1 MSIKDLFSNYKSN
14 EIIEQKTIK
23 SASVDIEGLDYLK
36 EKTRSKEKFIPPID
50 FSTASNFAKFGS
62 AELYY
67 EYGFKRIYEQY
78 PYDGTLAE
86 KEQFKNSSTYFDE
99 YILENLYPRTNGYVN
114 FGVAGPVGGAAAA
127 SGFYA
132 GSTQKEY
139 IKFEGGPHT
148 ASSGM
153 TGLKFHDTFD
163 NSTLYD
169 TANKRENN
177 LKVDLVV
184 GNSIEFWLKKTGFD
198 SSVAKKEAVF
208 EVTDQQDKHLRIY
221 LSASA
226 DGTNPLYLHLSGTAG
241 GTKELEVSL
250 GNSSLLTSSIADSS
264 WHHYAVTIKSSSSGI
279 TSKLFVDSNLNNT
292 RTDTFTGYTEI
303 DASNGTGSVGSIAA
317 LISDSGN
324 GQMFSASMDEFRFW
338 KSERTG
344 KQIGQ
349 NWFTQVGGGTNDS
362 TDNTD
367 LGVYFKFNEGIV
379 GNATTDS
386 TILDYSGRLSNGV
399 FVGYQTDSTY
409 RSTSSAM
416 VESGV
421 ATREFKDPIIYSS
434 HPTVASEKTY
444 WMNTGSMQDLE
455 NPGLFY
461 HLLPSWLIEED
472 EDNGKNTKYMC
483 QIMASFFDDLDAQI
497 SYQNKVKD
505 ESYVGSLLSKDD
517 DFNEQF
523 EENHSN
529 TKPLPFVKNLLRHR
543 GFVIPEIFVDS
554 TLREEFRQHDLNETY
569 SKDLTEVRNL
579 IYQNLYNNL
588 TYLYKSKGTDKS
600 FRNLFRCFGI
610 DSDIIKLNL
619 YADGATY
626 ILRNNYEL
634 KSKAKKAVNFYN
646 KNHFTAS
653 VVQSGSTG
661 RDYILSGSLQTA
673 FTIECQAVF
682 PKKIRKDDPSYF
694 NTPFYTA
701 SVFGFHLVDTGSTN
715 NDFLASDTYLN
726 LLVASNEDRSKSQ
739 FILTG
744 GVGAYNIRATSSV
757 ITNVYD
763 NQKWHFGLRLRDLN
777 YDFINQTGSHNTSC
791 DGGAVSGGEPEIYP
805 IDVFA
810 IQTHGS
816 TNLQQVTTE
825 TLTSGSKFNEFM
837 VGNKRVFVGADKTN
851 FTGSTIFNSDCQV
864 LNTRFW
870 QSYLSNDELLEH
882 AYNFNCYGVENPYRS
897 DNTFLVDNVHIPK
910 IESLALNW
918 DFEEAVGSDSNG
930 SFDVTDL
937 SSGSSDLMNK
947 YGYVGKITKQQHHGK
962 AHGFP
967 VSSTRPI
974 TKLFLNIAEK
984 KQPSS
989 IYSSD
994 LITIKSDDK
1003 EFFFQDDSVADNFY
1017 SFEKSM
1023 QSVISDD
1030 VMRMFSTVKDFNNLI
1045 GNPLN
1050 KWRSNYKEM
1059 EQIKRIYFESV
1070 ENEPD
1075 QEKFFEFY
1083 KWIDS
1088 SISEAMKQLFPASA
1102 RFSNGVANIIESH
1115 VLERN
1120 KYQNKFPLISRVES
1134 TEGTVAALGERTYN
1148 WRLGHAPNYKANN
1161 SNLHNVWKKVWE
1173 ERADTGANNLK
1184 KILNQNPRSQIVNLL
1199 KSDGSTYARDLDTVK
1214 LGSKSNKLGSAI
1226 SKVIHGGINYELN
1239 KDRDFYL
1246 EKAYRH
1252 GPVSSV
1258 GVPKAVILVGIGEG
1272 QGIDEI
1278 RNAEVENDPKK
1289 KLKYSFEAVL
1299 GLESTNT
1306 GSVFHPLTDTFS
1318 YSFKVRGNK
1327 KLPFNLVSGSV
1338 ASGYNKTIY
1347 DSYKNNI
1354 VLTNLHSD
1362 TVDSSNE
1369 VPIQSP
1375 FTETVIGGHQS
1386 RHVRLNKL
1394 SDGTLDNYT
1403 KRPESWRIFVGE
1415 YSGESIT
1422 DGALGFTGPDYG
1434 SPYPDPTRQVAMF
1447 YRDLRAK
1454 SVVNYKNIKISSTDG
1469 NLGNYKLS
1477 RELVGTSP
1485 RSIDNPRYVK
1495 TKDQINYVESNLLA
1509 QSSFTNVNAG
1519 LFAQK
1524 ASIKGNV
1531 LGDGS
1536 NYFNNNVAALANP
1549 LESTI
1554 SKNSGSTRTIV
1565 SHFSAPG
1572 GAEVQSPIFLDAIN
1586 NEKSAYNALPFRN
1599 STVRGSGSGEDGS
1612 IHVISHNN
1620 RREGLRTLLQ
1630 RHTGRFGTDSVHTSS
1645 VEQSFF
1651 QQHRNNF
1658 YRYEESSYTEGD
1670 GGIQASSSFIIQG
1683 VPKPTSGSFTV
1694 EGRGVA
1700 ADEHT
1705 LVFTSGGV
1713 SYEFELDGNSS
1724 QKYGGSFVIDINQPS
1739 TDIWDELSSSMNTQL
1754 ANHNITYQANS
1765 APATSARFD
1774 IVSSIDGTLHSASL
1788 ALKDP
1793 GHTSFTSLQNVTGG
1807 VDTFFH
1813 NGNSLEI
1820 QIGGVQRRTIEVHLD
1835 DSNAFGAGGT
1845 TAFVTMS
1852 NVSNTVAWNFLRDK
1866 INESFIEEIEMSGN
1880 YVDNGNNT
1888 ATFYIRTTRS
1898 ADGQNSQ
1905 FNHSSDP
1912 STRMVLTKNGNTF
1925 SSLNAFNG
1933 GVDGNYDSYTYALS
1947 ASNDNMFKS
1956 TTLPASDFQYSWT
1969 NKVLKEAFHPTASN
1983 NQQYVRRYVGNK
1995 FLIKSGSSVVNAMNF
2010 PSSSIFTL

>member
-1 MSIKDLFSNYKSN
+1 MSIKELFKNYKSN
-14 EIIEQKTIK
+14 EIIEQQTIQ
-23 SASVDIEGLDYLK
+23 SASAEIEGVDYLK
-36 EKTRSKEKFIPPID
+36 EKTKSKEKFIPPID

-99 YILENLYPRTNGYVN
+99 YILENLYPRTNGFVN
-114 FGVAGPVGGAAAA
+114 FGVAGPTGGAAAA
-127 SGFYA
+127 SGYYF

-148 ASSGM
+148 ASGGM

-163 NSTLYD
+163 KSTLFD
-169 TANKRENN
+169 PTNKRENN
-177 LKVDLVV
+177 LKIDLTV

-198 SSVAKKEAVF
+198 PSIAAKEAVL
-208 EVTDQQDKHLRIY
+208 EITDQQNKHLRIY

-226 DGTNPLYLHLSGTAG
+226 NGTNPFYLHLSGTTGA
-241 GTKELEVSL
+241 TKELEVSL
-250 GNSSLLTSSIADSS
+250 GSSTLLTSSIADSN
-264 WHHYAVTIKSSSSGI
+264 WHHYAITIKSGSSGI
-279 TSKLFVDSNLNNT
+279 TSKLFVDSVLNNS
-292 RTDTFTGYTEI
+292 RTDAYTGYTTV
-303 DASNGTGSVGSIAA
+303 DASNGTGSIGSIGA

-338 KSERTG
+338 KTERTG
-344 KQIGQ
+344 KEIGQ
-349 NWFTQVGGGTNDS
+349 NWFTQIGGGTDDS
-362 TDNTD
+362 KDNTD
-367 LGVYFKFNEGIV
+367 LGVYYKFNEGIV

-386 TILDYSGRLSNGV
+386 TILDYSGRLSNGA
-399 FVGYQTDSTY
+399 FVGYQVGSTY

-421 ATREFKDPIIYSS
+421 ASKEFKDPIIYSS
-434 HPTVASEKTY
+434 HPTVTSQKTY

-483 QIMASFFDDLDAQI
+483 QIMASFFDDLNAQI
-497 SYQNKVKD
+497 SYYNKVKD
-505 ESYVGSLLSKDD
+505 ETYVGTLLSKDD
-517 DFNEQF
+517 VFNEQF

-543 GFVIPEIFVDS
+543 GFVIPEIFIDS
-554 TLREEFRQHDLNETY
+554 TLREEFRQHDLNENY

-626 ILRNNYEL
+626 ILRDNYEL

-661 RDYILSGSLQTA
+661 RDYVLSGSSQTA

-682 PKKIRKDDPSYF
+682 PKKIRRDDPSHF

-701 SVFGFHLVDTGSTN
+701 SVFGFHLVDTGSSN
-715 NDFLASDTYLN
+715 NDFLTNDTYLN

-744 GVGAYNIRATSSV
+744 GVGTYNIRATSSV
-757 ITNVYD
+757 ISNVYD
-763 NQKWHFGLRLRDLN
+763 NQKWHFGLRLKDLS
-777 YDFINQTGSHNTSC
+777 YETLNQVGAPTGV
-791 DGGAVSGGEPEIYP
+791 GFGAPPEIYP
-805 IDVFA
+805 IEVFA
-810 IQTHGS
+810 VQTHGS
-816 TNLQQVTTE
+816 TIVQPGVLKIAE
-825 TLTSGSKFNEFM
+825 TKVSGTMFDQFIR
-837 VGNKRVFVGADKTN
+837 GNKRIFAGADKTN

-864 LNTRFW
+864 LNTRYW
-870 QSYLSNDELLEH
+870 EAYLSNEELTEH
-882 AYNFNCYGVENPYRS
+882 AYNFNCFGVESPYRS
-897 DNTFLVDNVHIPK
+897 DNVFLVNNVHIPK

-918 DFEEAVGSDSNG
+918 DFEGATGSDSNG

-937 SSGSSDLMNK
+937 SSGSSDLMNR

-967 VSSTRPI
+967 VSSTKPI

-994 LITIKSDDK
+994 QITIKNDEQ

-1030 VMRMFSTVKDFNNLI
+1030 IMRMFSTVKDFNNLI

-1050 KWRSNYKEM
+1050 KWRSSYKEM
-1059 EQIKRIYFESV
+1059 EQVKRLYFESV

-1120 KYQNKFPLISRVES
+1120 KYQNKFPLISVKTS

-1148 WRLGHAPNYKANN
+1148 WRLGHAPNYKSNN
-1161 SNLHNVWKKVWE
+1161 SNLHNVWRKIREERSDDNATVLKKV
-1173 ERADTGANNLK
+1173 
-1184 KILNQNPRSQIVNLL
+1184 LNQNPRSEIVNLL
-1199 KSDGSTYARDLDTVK
+1199 KADGTAYTRDLDTVK
-1214 LGSKSNKLGSAI
+1214 LGSKSNKLTAVA
-1226 SKVIHGGINYELN
+1226 SKTIHGGINYESN
-1239 KDRDFYL
+1239 KDRSYYL
-1246 EKAYRH
+1246 DKAFRH
-1252 GPVSSV
+1252 GPVTSL
-1258 GVPKAVILVGIGEG
+1258 GIPRAVILVGIGEG
-1272 QGIDEI
+1272 QGLDEI
-1278 RNAEVENDPKK
+1278 RDAEVENNPRK

-1299 GLESTNT
+1299 GLESDNT
-1306 GSVFHPLTDTFS
+1306 GSVFHPVVNTFD
-1318 YSFKVRGNK
+1318 YTFKIRGNK

-1338 ASGYNKTIY
+1338 SSGYNKIVA
-1347 DSYKNNI
+1347 DSYLNNI

-1362 TVDSSNE
+1362 TVDDSNE
-1369 VPIQSP
+1369 IPMQSP
-1375 FTETVIGGHQS
+1375 FTETVIGGHRS

-1394 SDGTLDNYT
+1394 TDGSLDNFT
-1403 KRPESWRIFVGE
+1403 KRPESFRLFVGD
-1415 YSGESIT
+1415 YSGESIK
-1422 DGALGFTGPDYG
+1422 DGALGLTGPDYG

-1454 SVVNYKNIKISSTDG
+1454 SAVNYKNIKIDPTTN
-1469 NLGNYKLS
+1469 NLGNYKFS

-1485 RSIDNPRYVK
+1485 RFINNPRYTK
-1495 TKDQINYVESNLLA
+1495 TKDQINYVEPNLLA
-1509 QSSFTNVNAG
+1509 QASSTNLNAG

-1524 ASIKGNV
+1524 ASATGNV
-1531 LGDGS
+1531 VGAGS
-1536 NYFNNNVAALANP
+1536 NYFNSNVAALANP
-1549 LESTI
+1549 LESTL
-1554 SKNSGSTRTIV
+1554 SKNSGSSRTI
-1565 SHFSAPG
+1565 STKFSAPG
-1572 GAEVQSPIFLDAIN
+1572 GVEVQSAIFLDAIN
-1586 NEKSAYNALPFRN
+1586 NEKSAYNALPYRN
-1599 STVRGSGSGEDGS
+1599 LTVRGSGSGEAGS
-1612 IHVISHNN
+1612 IHVLSHNN

-1651 QQHRNNF
+1651 HQHRNNF
-1658 YRYEESSYTEGD
+1658 YRFEESSFTAPVAGTK
-1670 GGIQASSSFIIQG
+1670 ASNGSFTIQG
-1683 VPKPTSGSFTV
+1683 VPLPTSGSFV
-1694 EGRGVA
+1694 VKGRGA
-1700 ADEHT
+1700 AVDEHT
-1705 LVFTSGGV
+1705 LVFASGGV
-1713 SYEFELDGNSS
+1713 NYLFELDGNSS
-1724 QKYGGSFVIDINQPS
+1724 QKYGTSNIIDINQDS
-1739 TDIWDELSSSMNTQL
+1739 TDIWDALSSSMNTQL
-1754 ANHNITYQANS
+1754 ANHNITYNDRGDNTAQFLITSIALDNTQT
-1765 APATSARFD
+1765 AT
-1774 IVSSIDGTLHSASL
+1774 LSL
-1788 ALKDP
+1788 QDP
-1793 GHTSFTSLQNVTGG
+1793 GHTSFTNLDNVDGGINSTFSNGDELFYLEDPSPDPPFPRRILAVSLGASNSRTGG
-1807 VDTFFH
+1807 GVIT
-1813 NGNSLEI
+1813 
-1820 QIGGVQRRTIEVHLD
+1820 QITMSSTSN
-1835 DSNAFGAGGT
+1835 SNAWGYLKDT
-1845 TAFVTMS
+1845 
-1852 NVSNTVAWNFLRDK
+1852 
-1866 INESFIEEIEMSGN
+1866 INSGDVPELEMVGN

-1888 ATFYIRTTRS
+1888 ATFTVRRS
-1898 ADGQNSQ
+1898 VTGSLYNSPR
-1905 FNHSSDP
+1905 FYFSE
-1912 STRMVLTKNGNTF
+1912 TGTTF
-1925 SSLNAFNG
+1925 SGLGAFG
-1933 GVDGNYDSYTYALS
+1933 GGTDAVGESFTFALS

-1956 TTLPASDFQYSWT
+1956 TTLPASDFQYSWI
-1969 NKVLKEAFHPTASN
+1969 NKVLKEDFHPTASS
-1983 NQQYVRRYVGNK
+1983 NQNIRRYVGNK